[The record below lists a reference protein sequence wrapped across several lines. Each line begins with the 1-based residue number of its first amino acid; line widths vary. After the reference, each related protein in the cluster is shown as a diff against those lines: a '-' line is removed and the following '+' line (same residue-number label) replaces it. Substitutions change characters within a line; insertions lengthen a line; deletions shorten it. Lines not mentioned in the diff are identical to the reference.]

1 MLGMACGSQWADPRA
16 LAGFGRRGT
25 ARCVRGYAGTKTRVA
40 TLVRADVNGLADV
53 ALEARGDRG
62 RETDAAERRTARN
75 LGAPRT
81 LRSAGKPRRTP
92 EPIPRCTVSAA
103 CTDCGLPRSRRGP
116 AARIPCDTCF
126 LRWRSSHRSLPL
138 PRTPG
143 SLPYSSSDCRGAR
156 CLPATQQARQEPG
169 DQSPRVGCW
178 LRGTLLTGHRI
189 KARR

>member
-1 MLGMACGSQWADPRA
+1 PDPTGRRRERARSPPRVVRGAGLGPVVAGGPPPPGGVSDTLVGAPRSRSIAAADLQLRSADELGMACGSQRADPRA
-16 LAGFGRRGT
+16 LAGFGRGGT

-126 LRWRSSHRSLPL
+126 LR
-138 PRTPG
+138 
-143 SLPYSSSDCRGAR
+143 
-156 CLPATQQARQEPG
+156 
-169 DQSPRVGCW
+169 
-178 LRGTLLTGHRI
+178 
-189 KARR
+189 